1 MQAPHRMR
9 RTERWATGAEEWW
22 CPTCGRRLLLHWP
35 PNYRKL
41 VLDPGD
47 EAAAHTGA
55 MVADDAGVP
64 PPGAAVAPLAG
75 RQRHRLGRDRR
86 LTPARPGRTRAPR

>member
-1 MQAPHRMR
+1 MQAQHRMR

-35 PNYRKL
+35 PRYRKL

-47 EAAAHTGA
+47 ERAAHTGA
-55 MVADDAGVP
+55 LEVVDGGAPHPDPEWRRWLADNGIDWDGT
-64 PPGAAVAPLAG
+64 AA
-75 RQRHRLGRDRR
+75 
-86 LTPARPGRTRAPR
+86 

>member
-1 MQAPHRMR
+1 MQAQHRMR

-47 EAAAHTGA
+47 EQAAHTGA
-55 MVADDAGVP
+55 LEVIEGGAPYPDPEWRRWLADHGIDWDGT
-64 PPGAAVAPLAG
+64 AA
-75 RQRHRLGRDRR
+75 
-86 LTPARPGRTRAPR
+86 

>member
-1 MQAPHRMR
+1 MQAQHRMR
-9 RTERWATGAEEWW
+9 RTERWSTGAEEWW

-47 EAAAHTGA
+47 EQAAHTGA
-55 MVADDAGVP
+55 LEVVDGGAPHPDPEWRRWLADNGIDWDGT
-64 PPGAAVAPLAG
+64 AA
-75 RQRHRLGRDRR
+75 
-86 LTPARPGRTRAPR
+86 

>member
-55 MVADDAGVP
+55 MVADDAGVL
-64 PPGAAVAPLAG
+64 PPGPRWRRWLADNGIDWDGTAA
-75 RQRHRLGRDRR
+75 
-86 LTPARPGRTRAPR
+86 